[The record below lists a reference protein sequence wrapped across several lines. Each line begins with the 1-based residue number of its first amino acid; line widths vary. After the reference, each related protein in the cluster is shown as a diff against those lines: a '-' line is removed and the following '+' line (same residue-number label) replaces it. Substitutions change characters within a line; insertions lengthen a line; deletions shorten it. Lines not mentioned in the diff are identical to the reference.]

1 MKNLNERINEGLI
14 FESAAK
20 DLHKP
25 RRGSTIYMMKKGET
39 KSYKVVID
47 DVWVKK
53 THDPGVQDIYI
64 RFDDNPLGIEI
75 MTNIHF
81 PGHPEFYK
89 NPKLAT
95 LTSFENT
102 GPVYLGVTKE
112 AISEFIKSEGDRKL
126 PGVLKQIGELQSKL
140 EKLYKEKEEI
150 ENDINIE
157 ITESKKE

>member
-1 MKNLNERINEGLI
+1 MKNLNEIISEGLI
-14 FESAAK
+14 LESAAK

-53 THDPGVQDIYI
+53 TNDPGVQRIYI
-64 RFDDNPLGIEI
+64 RFEDNPLNVDVMIN
-75 MTNIHF
+75 THF
-81 PGHPEFYK
+81 QGHPEFYET
-89 NPKLAT
+89 PKLAT
-95 LTSFENT
+95 TELFDNIGT
-102 GPVYLGVTKE
+102 VYLGVTKD
-112 AISEFIKSEGDRKL
+112 AISEFIKSEGNRRL
-126 PGVLKQIGELQSKL
+126 PGVLKQIDELQSKL

-157 ITESKKE
+157 ITE